1 MRIGNLSRASIRSRG
16 IFAFQ
21 MMRVFIVAVLAAT
34 GAFALSLSVED
45 QSASPE
51 SVAASGPQHES
62 ASAARTVEGAEQ
74 TAPVQVANADPLA
87 AAPMD
92 GSGIPSAAP
101 EPPVQESASAPAPA
115 DTGSDQAAA
124 PPAVP
129 SGEAQAPETR
139 QAAQE
144 PSSHMPSP
152 NVPSPNVPSPPAA
165 EDMTGAV
172 AVANVPTA
180 PDPASDLIDLNTASF
195 EQLNS
200 LRNAGPLGRAIIKGR
215 PYRSVEDLVTR
226 KVLRRSVYEKI
237 KDQVTVR

>member
-124 PPAVP
+124 PPAAP
-129 SGEAQAPETR
+129 SGGAQAPETR
-139 QAAQE
+139 QAAQK
-144 PSSHMPSP
+144 PSSPMPSP
-152 NVPSPNVPSPPAA
+152 NVPSPHVSSPPAA

-180 PDPASDLIDLNTASF
+180 PDPSSDLIDLNTASF

-215 PYRSVEDLVTR
+215 PYGSVEDLVTR